1 MNYILV
7 HFSLN
12 QVYSIEKSAVEQV
25 VAKTFA
31 KLDGGTKIKA
41 VEITFGNSPSDL
53 IIDVKLDLNV
63 KANLKVTIE
72 KQISSI
78 EEQIINLTG
87 MRPKNISMEIS
98 TFN

>member
-12 QVYSIEKSAVEQV
+12 QVYSIEKSAIEQV

-31 KLDGGTKIKA
+31 KLNGNTKIKS

-53 IIDVKLDLNV
+53 IVDVKIDLNA
-63 KANLKVTIE
+63 KADIKNTIE
-72 KQISSI
+72 KQVSSI

>member
-12 QVYSIEKSAVEQV
+12 QVYSIEKSAIEQV

-31 KLDGGTKIKA
+31 KLDGGTKIKT